1 MRALTT
7 LIGASLLAGAALVS
21 TPALAGGVGLIGGG
35 GFGTTPIYAYE
46 ADNLQ
51 PFIYNQLRP
60 RTGLGA
66 QLVLGDR
73 DDRFV
78 GVGRFYWQSELP
90 QSDDPEAIQ
99 AAATAGDYGDV
110 TYAIN
115 PNTRNVGIG
124 TAGIQWGIW
133 GDRTGG
139 LAFNALTCIGAGIK
153 TDDAREFLVLELGP
167 GVQYSVNKRV
177 QLNAE
182 VLYQARYRKGFDH
195 AVTGTIGARYLFD

>member
-21 TPALAGGVGLIGGG
+21 TPAVAGGIGLIGGG
-35 GFGTTPIYAYE
+35 GLGTTPIYAYE
-46 ADNLQ
+46 EGNAN
-51 PFIYNQLRP
+51 PYIINQLRP
-60 RTGLGA
+60 RTGLGV

-78 GVGRFYWQSELP
+78 GIGRFYWQAQLP
-90 QSDDPEAIQ
+90 QTADGVDEAASSQ
-99 AAATAGDYGDV
+99 GASGPV
-110 TYAIN
+110 SYAIN
-115 PNTRNVGIG
+115 SETRNVGIS

-139 LAFNALTCIGAGIK
+139 LAFNALTCIGAGIM
-153 TDDAREFLVLELGP
+153 TDDAREFLVVELGP

-177 QLNAE
+177 QVNAE

-195 AVTGTIGARYLFD
+195 AVTATVGARYLFD

>member
-21 TPALAGGVGLIGGG
+21 TPALAGGVGIIGGG
-35 GFGTTPIYAYE
+35 GLGTTPIYAYE
-46 ADNLQ
+46 DGGTN
-51 PFIYNQLRP
+51 PYVINQLRP
-60 RTGLGA
+60 RTGLGLQA
-66 QLVLGDR
+66 VLGDR

-78 GVGRFYWQSELP
+78 GVARFYWQAQLP
-90 QSDDPEAIQ
+90 QTADGVQEAANAQ
-99 AAATAGDYGDV
+99 GASGDV
-110 TYAIN
+110 TFAVN
-115 PNTRNVGIG
+115 DEVRNVGIG

-139 LAFNALTCIGAGIK
+139 FAVNALTCVGSGIM

-167 GVQYSVNKRV
+167 GVQYAVNKRV
-177 QLNAE
+177 QVNAE